1 MEDLHLA
8 RAWVAAMFQNPSFS
22 IQHLAKK
29 TCAYWGRVAFGKLY
43 GTLLGEAL
51 RSRGEVQEEEVRI
64 LIVIVL
70 IIVLIV
76 VAYLFLSRRR
86 R

>member
-51 RSRGEVQEEEVRI
+51 RSRGEVQEEVRI
-64 LIVIVL
+64 LIVIVI

>member
-51 RSRGEVQEEEVRI
+51 RSRGEVQEEVRI
-64 LIVIVL
+64 LVVIVL